1 MFNTAKRKRP
11 FSVVGGGG
19 AASSSK
25 SSAKNQTNI
34 KGKKSSTPPTTIE
47 LNGIEVHFPFTPYD
61 VQKDY
66 MESVLTAL
74 KNKQHALLECKF
86 RYLLSFQ

>member
-1 MFNTAKRKRP
+1 MFNTTKRKRP
-11 FSVVGGGG
+11 FSVVGGG
-19 AASSSK
+19 AAASSK
-25 SSAKNQTNI
+25 SSSKASTNI

-86 RYLLSFQ
+86 RYFLIVI